1 MSFAVSVHRGGIQRN
16 RYPLPYHCLNSVW
29 RGKKALGKTLV
40 CDIYYLLS
48 SREGDGIY
56 EMGHMHEHDSCL
68 SPPLKP
74 HDLKKEENISL
85 KNANVVHLVHIN
97 SAHEHRIFHFKKMEL
112 GNDAL
117 CSLGILEV
125 GSAVV

>member
-1 MSFAVSVHRGGIQRN
+1 MSAPFVVDVTENVCCRLRYRCTGKESSATAILFLIIVLIQFG
-16 RYPLPYHCLNSVW
+16 
-29 RGKKALGKTLV
+29 GKKALGKTLV

-97 SAHEHRIFHFKKMEL
+97 SAHEHRIFHFKKKN
-112 GNDAL
+112 GAWK
-117 CSLGILEV
+117 
-125 GSAVV
+125 